1 MMIIR
6 RSMIRFAGVFGG
18 HFLVSSLKEE
28 KMMLCTF
35 GGRVALIYIIVQQR
49 RLSSYVL
56 TQNVNHFEIE
66 I

>member
-1 MMIIR
+1 MIIR

-35 GGRVALIYIIVQQR
+35 GGRQNLHSCPTKKTVCR
-49 RLSSYVL
+49 FTSYVL
-56 TQNVNHFEIE
+56 TQKANHFEI
-66 I
+66 